1 MREILY
7 IQAGPLANYTGTHFW
22 NTQEAYFTYGD
33 DADEPLVDHA
43 ISFREA
49 VVGRVCDLALISPL
63 THRAPGGAPSLAPRQ
78 LTAANF
84 GTLSKDLLSQDDS
97 SQDDTGT
104 NLWYVLSPSHRA
116 RADDRRNGDVV
127 EYRQP
132 AIEKSPY
139 HDKLDNDGEDAD
151 GDDAPAV
158 RYWSDFNRLY
168 YPPKTVQKLPD
179 VADWEDKEG
188 DWEDGRAL
196 FRRFDEDT
204 DLMDD
209 AVRAFAEECDALQ
222 GVQLTYDTGAAGGF
236 TDALLG
242 ALRDEYAKLSLL
254 AFPLLSDALAAPLD
268 VDDHRGRR
276 KALNDALVLRSLH
289 ELVPLSVPLQSPRTW
304 PKTLDGVQGLNTG
317 DMYRTSALLSAHIE
331 SATLPLRLRAG
342 REDLASYA
350 SHLTWRG
357 TTRFA
362 ELSGRADADFDSRL
376 FNYSALDSAEAG
388 ADLEFAT
395 RDVARGFS
403 LPQTAA
409 YEKWRAGYHLREP
422 FFLST
427 HAPLYPLPTS
437 FPPIF
442 PTAPEK
448 RAHTIP
454 LFTSLSTTPRTAA
467 LLRRHATFVEA
478 NLGAGGGTGLDR
490 DEMKELGN
498 DLWRVCDGYDGEDGG
513 GAAEEGD
520 YGEDEE

>member
-33 DADEPLVDHA
+33 DGDEPLVDHA
-43 ISFREA
+43 ISFRETVA
-49 VVGRVCDLALISPL
+49 GKGEPL
-63 THRAPGGAPSLAPRQ
+63 LCPR
-78 LTAANF
+78 LLVFNRKANF

-97 SQDDTGT
+97 GQDDDTGS
-104 NLWYVLSPSHRA
+104 NLW
-116 RADDRRNGDVV
+116 NGDVV

-132 AIEKSPY
+132 AIAKSPY
-139 HDKLDNDGEDAD
+139 HDKLDSDEADLANDD

-179 VADWEDKEG
+179 IADWEDKEG

-204 DLMDD
+204 DVMDD

-222 GVQLTYDTGAAGGF
+222 GVQLAFDTPAAGGF
-236 TDALLG
+236 TAALLA

-289 ELVPLSVPLQSPRTW
+289 ELVPLSVPLQSPSTW
-304 PKTLDGVQGLNTG
+304 PKTLDGVQLNTE
-317 DMYRTSALLSAHIE
+317 DIYHTSALLSAHIE

-342 REDLASYA
+342 REDLAGFA

-362 ELSGRADADFDSRL
+362 ELSGRSALNPDSRL
-376 FNYSALDSAEAG
+376 FNFSSLDSSEAG
-388 ADLEFAT
+388 SDLEFAT

-403 LPQTAA
+403 LPQTTA
-409 YEKWRAGYHLREP
+409 YNTWRAEYHLREP
-422 FFLST
+422 FLLST
-427 HAPLYPLPTS
+427 HAPLYPIPSS

-442 PTAPEK
+442 PPTAPEK
-448 RAHTIP
+448 RARAVP
-454 LFTSLSTTPRTAA
+454 LFTSLSTIPRTAA
-467 LLRRHATFVEA
+467 LFRRHATFVEA
-478 NLGAGGGTGLDR
+478 NLGAGAAGGLDR

-513 GAAEEGD
+513 GGGGEGD
-520 YGEDEE
+520 FGEDEE